1 MPEPLLEPSLL
12 AAGVWLVLAGIV
24 AVVLFITSY
33 FVKTTDKSE
42 WKRIFYTVDLCLC
55 LCLCVF
61 FIIYMCVCVYFNLSK
76 YSGRHQPIKASF
88 VSS

>member
-42 WKRIFYTVDLCLC
+42 WNCGN
-55 LCLCVF
+55 VF
-61 FIIYMCVCVYFNLSK
+61 FILLTFVYAYVYVYFL
-76 YSGRHQPIKASF
+76 
-88 VSS
+88 